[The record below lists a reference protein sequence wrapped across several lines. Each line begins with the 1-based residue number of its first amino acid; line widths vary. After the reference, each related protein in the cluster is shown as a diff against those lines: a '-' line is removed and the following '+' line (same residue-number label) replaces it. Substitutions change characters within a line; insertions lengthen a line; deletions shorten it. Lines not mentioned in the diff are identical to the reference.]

1 MPQIKFFGNLRQLA
15 KTSHIEAEGKTVK
28 ELLDCLCVD
37 KEALRNAIFDG
48 DQLRQHVRVVINGH
62 DIMLD
67 RGLNTPVGEDDQVAV
82 FPPLGGG

>member
-1 MPQIKFFGNLRQLA
+1 MALIKFFGNLRQLA
-15 KTSHIEAEGKTVK
+15 KISRLEVEGETVND
-28 ELLDCLCVD
+28 LLDALCYG

-48 DQLRQHVRVVINGH
+48 EQLRQHVRVVVNGH

-67 RGLNTPVGEDDQVAV
+67 RGLDTPLVDNDQVAI

>member
-1 MPQIKFFGNLRQLA
+1 MPLIKFFGNLRQLA
-15 KTSHIEAEGKTVK
+15 KISRLEVEGETVK
-28 ELLDCLCVD
+28 DVLDALCCD

-48 DQLRQHVRVVINGH
+48 DQLRQHVRVVVNGH

-67 RGLNTPVGEDDQVAV
+67 RGLDTLLVENDQVAI

>member
-1 MPQIKFFGNLRQLA
+1 MPLIKFFGNLRQLA
-15 KTSHIEAEGKTVK
+15 KTSHMEAEGETVK
-28 ELLDCLCVD
+28 DVLDAMCYD

-48 DQLRQHVRVVINGH
+48 DLLCQYVRVVVNGH

-67 RGLNTPVGEDDQVAV
+67 RGLDTPLVDNDQVAI